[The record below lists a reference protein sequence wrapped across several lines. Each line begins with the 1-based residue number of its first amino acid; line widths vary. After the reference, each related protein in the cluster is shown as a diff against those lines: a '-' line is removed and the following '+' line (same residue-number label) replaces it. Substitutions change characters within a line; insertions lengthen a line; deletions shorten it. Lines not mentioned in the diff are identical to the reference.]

1 MATIALGSTAA
12 ALGLAAAVTALK
24 IQESHPTGSSVTLTV
39 NPPAAA
45 PVVAPVPAPAP
56 ASAPV
61 VAPVPAPAPASAP
74 ESDTVPAG
82 WKRWTD
88 PSTGHVYYQND
99 TTKTT
104 QWKRPAPT
112 VASRFAPLNPF
123 SRKKTQR
130 VQSDKPFVPIPL
142 PGPPPTP
149 YALPPAPFVPI
160 PLPGPPPTPY
170 ALPPAPA
177 VAPVQA
183 IDREAELD
191 ARLAPEP
198 NPFVAANPSAEP
210 NPFQPN
216 PFGPAPVVGVDRE
229 AEVQR
234 KLQEA
239 DERRKANPFAAP
251 VAPHKVPPPPPF
263 RPSQPPPPPPR
274 APPPVP
280 VRRAAPGAPP
290 RPPVP
295 GIGPDFVEDDDDYVP
310 IDPEEEA
317 EEKAAAAQRRRT
329 YRATLP
335 DLTAP
340 SAAELAKAQRRRT
353 RRADRSGIAVPTPST
368 STGDP
373 SPNVSGEGT
382 PAPPFRLQAVPSVS
396 NETFAARQSVER
408 KEMRARHSQELAT
421 LQSTQ
426 ASGTGSDAEKVAEMD
441 SLSARQSQERAD
453 LHQRHRQERAQRNPS
468 VPGQILTP
476 AATPASLPAMT
487 PLGEQRSDAAELPP
501 TPVDVAHLHDVADAA
516 NQRVEEARARVDDL
530 AAKRAAADAAAAQAR
545 AAADAAHARVHDISA
560 EEEAKI
566 RAEAEAEVA
575 ASLAAVEA
583 GTPVPPPTA
592 DVPPPTAALPP
603 PSAAASVHA
612 LPTKP
617 WDARER
623 QVKGLPPLT
632 ANEYASLRAIYGNQ
646 NFNNI
651 DGVPF
656 SQQRVRTRGRGR
668 RTRKHRR
675 VLTFRRKPKTRSKNG
690 RRPARKSTVRRNR

>member
-12 ALGLAAAVTALK
+12 ALGLAAAVTAIKL
-24 IQESHPTGSSVTLTV
+24 QESHPTGSSVTLTV

-45 PVVAPVPAPAP
+45 PVPVPTPTSAAAPVPAPTPTSAAAP
-56 ASAPV
+56 VPALTPTSAAAPV
-61 VAPVPAPAPASAP
+61 VAP
-74 ESDTVPAG
+74 ESDTLPAG

-88 PSTGHVYYQND
+88 PSTGHAYYQND
-99 TTKTT
+99 ATKTT
-104 QWKRPAPT
+104 QWRRPAPKE
-112 VASRFAPLNPF
+112 ASRLA
-123 SRKKTQR
+123 TQR

-149 YALPPAPFVPI
+149 YALPPA
-160 PLPGPPPTPY
+160 
-170 ALPPAPA
+170 
-177 VAPVQA
+177 QA

-198 NPFVAANPSAEP
+198 NPFVAANPSTEP

-229 AEVQR
+229 AEIQR

-251 VAPHKVPPPPPF
+251 AAPHKVPPPPPF

-329 YRATLP
+329 YRASLP

-353 RRADRSGIAVPTPST
+353 RRGNLPDITVPTPST
-368 STGDP
+368 ST
-373 SPNVSGEGT
+373 GEGT

-441 SLSARQSQERAD
+441 SLSARQSQERAA

-476 AATPASLPAMT
+476 TATPASLAAMT
-487 PLGEQRSDAAELPP
+487 PIGEQRSDAAELPP
-501 TPVDVAHLHDVADAA
+501 TPLEDVQAH
-516 NQRVEEARARVDDL
+516 
-530 AAKRAAADAAAAQAR
+530 
-545 AAADAAHARVHDISA
+545 VHDISA

-575 ASLAAVEA
+575 ASLASVEA

-592 DVPPPTAALPP
+592 DVPLPPPPTAA
-603 PSAAASVHA
+603 ASVQA
-612 LPTKP
+612 LPAKP

-632 ANEYASLRAIYGNQ
+632 ANDYTSLRAIYGNQ
-646 NFNNI
+646 NFNNV
-651 DGVPF
+651 DGEPF
-656 SQQRVRTRGRGR
+656 SQKRLRTRGRG
-668 RTRKHRR
+668 RR

-690 RRPARKSTVRRNR
+690 RRPTRKSTVRRNR